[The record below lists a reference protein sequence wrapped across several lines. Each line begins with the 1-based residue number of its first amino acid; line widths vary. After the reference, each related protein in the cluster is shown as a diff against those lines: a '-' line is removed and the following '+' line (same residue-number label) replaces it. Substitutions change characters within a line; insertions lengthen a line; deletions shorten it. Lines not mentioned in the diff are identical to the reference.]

1 MSTQNKPK
9 LSIKKQIDFFKQK
22 GIEFNVMDERQAYSF
37 LQNNSY
43 LFKIK
48 AYCNTYK
55 IKDENNKTLKYKNL
69 DFAYLVDLSII
80 DMHFR
85 RFIIRLTLDLEHLI
99 KTKLIRDFNSSSENG
114 YDIVINFLNSNR
126 HANDFLNRAINDTNI
141 LKQRGGDL
149 YSIVQ
154 FLLDKYGHDLAI
166 WNYLEIIQF
175 GDLIELAKFFYKRNK
190 NIEFDAIKDT
200 LFNAKFLRNADA
212 HNNCML
218 ADLKD
223 NICTPQKQ
231 IVDEI
236 YRKKIFKRRT
246 RKYIENNMKNRVLND
261 FITTIFIYDKICKSK
276 QMKQYCFKELLELIS
291 TRFIRNKSYY
301 IKASTIRKR
310 YMFILRVITYF
321 EKISKI

>member
-1 MSTQNKPK
+1 MSAQNKPK
-9 LSIKKQIDFFKQK
+9 LSIKKQIDFLKQK
-22 GIEFNVMDERQAYSF
+22 GVEFNVMDEKQAYLF

-55 IKDENNKTLKYKNL
+55 IKDKNNKTLKYKNL

-114 YDIVINFLNSNR
+114 YDIVSDFLNHNH
-126 HANDFLNRAINDTNI
+126 HANDFLNKSLNDTNN
-141 LKQRGGDL
+141 LKQKGKDL
-149 YSIVQ
+149 YSVIQ
-154 FLLDKYGHDLAI
+154 FLLDKYGSDLGV

-175 GDLIELAKFFYKRNK
+175 GDLIEFAKFFYKRNT
-190 NIEFDAIKDT
+190 NIEFDAIKDA
-200 LFNAKFLRNADA
+200 LFNAKFLRNAAA

-223 NICTPQKQ
+223 NISTPQKQ

-236 YRKKIFKRRT
+236 YRRQIFKRRT
-246 RKYIENNMKNRVLND
+246 RNYIENNMKNRVLND

-310 YMFILRVITYF
+310 YMFMLRIIAHF
-321 EKISKI
+321 N